1 MWILKNHLIYR
12 VSLSFPEYEYEA
24 ALVEYHGDID
34 EAIIQRIVSN
44 PIHVYKLIK
53 EMELFSSKVG
63 PILTANSTLN
73 GSHSKH

>member
-1 MWILKNHLIYR
+1 MNIKNHLIYR
-12 VSLSFPEYEYEA
+12 VSLSFPELEYEA

-44 PIHVYKLIK
+44 PIHVYKLVK

-63 PILTANSTLN
+63 PILTGNSTSN
-73 GSHSKH
+73 GSHSFS